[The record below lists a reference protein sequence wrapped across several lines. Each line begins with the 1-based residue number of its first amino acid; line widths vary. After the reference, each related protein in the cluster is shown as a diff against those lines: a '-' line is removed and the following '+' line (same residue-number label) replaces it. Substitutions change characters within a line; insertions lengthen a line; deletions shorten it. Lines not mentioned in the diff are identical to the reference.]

1 MKLYHVDY
9 PGVSCQHIVASGR
22 MEVITIML
30 AWLTHNN
37 HPRTA
42 GIKITEVDPM
52 NLDRKGRQELAELL
66 DTKISG
72 MASYHAEIGWT
83 LHTVFDAPYP

>member
-9 PGVSCQHIVASGR
+9 PGVQCQHVVARSHA
-22 MEVITIML
+22 EVITTMM

-37 HPRTA
+37 HPLTA
-42 GIKITEVDPM
+42 GLKISEVDHM
-52 NLDRKGRQELAELL
+52 NMDRTGRRELAELL
-66 DTKISG
+66 DANIAA
-72 MASYHAEIGWT
+72 MATYDPETGWS